1 MPYPH
6 KGTIAVQIKRYTL
19 TRRHVKAKRTHTR
32 FHTCINKIAF
42 SALRAVKV
50 TLLQA
55 HSLGCSPSATHVQNS
70 CRVKAF
76 SLSPVVKPKR
86 KLRLRSTVSNTPNQ
100 KWLIIHKQPISLLHH
115 CCHVTNTYQ
124 FTSQETFQ
132 QYLQHNNI
140 QQCTVLFQ
148 HCNLFLDFENCFAV
162 KFYRY

>member
-19 TRRHVKAKRTHTR
+19 TKRHVKANTR

-115 CCHVTNTYQ
+115 CCRVTNTYQ

-140 QQCTVLFQ
+140 QQCAFSNSVIP
-148 HCNLFLDFENCFAV
+148 CKALFLDFENCFAMTL
-162 KFYRY
+162 Y